1 MPHRSHHP
9 DRPAPQA
16 GAGRRW
22 RRTGL
27 ASVLATVVAIATIW
41 MLGTS
46 RASAQTVSLLPDSE
60 VPTILTDPDNR
71 AVELGLRFRA
81 LSAVDAVAVQVY
93 ETAANPAPLHATL
106 WSAHGRAL
114 AHATLTGAARTGL
127 QTFALDRRVALRA
140 GRSYVVSYTAPK
152 GHYPVTEHY
161 FVNPVSNGPLQ
172 ADRDAG
178 VYTYSPGA
186 FPRSTYQGSNYGVDV
201 VVETT
206 GAGAPPPTP
215 TQSAPP
221 SATPSTTTSPG
232 PSHTASPSP
241 SSTSTTPTGTTT
253 PSRTATPSST
263 PSPTSTATSAAGR
276 FPTASSAGLPSSWQP
291 AKQVTGD
298 YYVKTAGAVVSDLR
312 VTDGDIIVEAKDVT
326 LQRVQDVGG
335 VIVNEVG
342 TTCATGLLVEDSEI
356 LRGTAP
362 TSDSAWPA
370 ISSGGY
376 TVRNVLI
383 DGVPEG
389 LRTQDGDRCG
399 GIVVE
404 NSFIRVVSPDHCT
417 DWHGDGLQGYGGGKV
432 TVRNTAI
439 FFLDPNHCGG
449 TAPFFYPANQGNSG
463 PVDIDGLLVS
473 GGGYPFRLGMG
484 GSVVNLDIVDKSWVF
499 GPLDVDCSLVTRWQ
513 ASAVTL
519 DSSGQPVTV
528 RSIPC
533 G

>member
-9 DRPAPQA
+9 DRPAPHA

-60 VPTILTDPDNR
+60 VPTVLTDPDNR

-114 AHATLTGAARTGL
+114 AHATLTGTARTGL

-221 SATPSTTTSPG
+221 STTPSTTTSPG

-263 PSPTSTATSAAGR
+263 PSPTSTATSAAGG
-276 FPTASSAGLPSSWQP
+276 FPDAASTGVPAGVQLTPYTGPCTITTAGTVIDAKTVNCALSIRAANVVIRNSVINGTVANDDASNGLGFTITDSEVRIGDHADTGIGTVGFTALRVEVTGGNRSINCWRDCTVRDSWVHGQFTDRSGVSHESGIRMGSGGTIRHNTITCDAPDVPPDAGCSADLTGYGDFAPVEHNLIENNLLTLTTGGACAYGGSSAGKPYSDDANNIRFIDNVFQRTAARPHCGTWFPIASFDSSAPGNVWSGN
-291 AKQVTGD
+291 VW
-298 YYVKTAGAVVSDLR
+298 SD
-312 VTDGDIIVEAKDVT
+312 
-326 LQRVQDVGG
+326 GG
-335 VIVNEVG
+335 VV
-342 TTCATGLLVEDSEI
+342 
-356 LRGTAP
+356 P
-362 TSDSAWPA
+362 PA
-370 ISSGGY
+370 
-376 TVRNVLI
+376 
-383 DGVPEG
+383 
-389 LRTQDGDRCG
+389 
-399 GIVVE
+399 
-404 NSFIRVVSPDHCT
+404 
-417 DWHGDGLQGYGGGKV
+417 
-432 TVRNTAI
+432 
-439 FFLDPNHCGG
+439 
-449 TAPFFYPANQGNSG
+449 
-463 PVDIDGLLVS
+463 
-473 GGGYPFRLGMG
+473 
-484 GSVVNLDIVDKSWVF
+484 
-499 GPLDVDCSLVTRWQ
+499 
-513 ASAVTL
+513 
-519 DSSGQPVTV
+519 
-528 RSIPC
+528 
-533 G
+533 